1 MVAPSIAFFK
11 RPALR
16 SEKSAEKS
24 EVGGEVGKSNADG
37 DEDEDVEDD
46 DDDDDLI
53 IVASSD
59 EEGDGAYEEGHCSF

>member
-24 EVGGEVGKSNADG
+24 EVGGEVRKSDADG
-37 DEDEDVEDD
+37 DEDEDVED